1 MASSKLLL
9 FLLVLSTFKFLSITC
24 TDFAVGGEYG
34 WKTPKSKNDSQIFN
48 NWASKNRFIVG
59 DTLHFEY
66 DKDSVLAVTEEEYE
80 KCYSSH
86 PVFFSNNGD
95 TVFHVD
101 RPGLFY
107 FISGV
112 SGHCERGQKMIIKVL
127 DAAHPPQSTAEQ
139 NTTTETSQGSAAPGM
154 SAFSSPTFML
164 LMVSFIGPVL
174 VV

>member
-1 MASSKLLL
+1 MLRGPSLTFFIYLLMC
-9 FLLVLSTFKFLSITC
+9 I
-24 TDFAVGGEYG
+24 D
-34 WKTPKSKNDSQIFN
+34 
-48 NWASKNRFIVG
+48 
-59 DTLHFEY
+59 FEY

-86 PVFFSNNGD
+86 PGFFSNNGD
-95 TVFHVD
+95 TVFHVN
-101 RPGLFY
+101 RAGLFY

-127 DAAHPPQSTAEQ
+127 DAAQPPQSAAEQ
-139 NTTTETSQGSAAPGM
+139 NTTTETSQGSAA
-154 SAFSSPTFML
+154 FSSPTFVL